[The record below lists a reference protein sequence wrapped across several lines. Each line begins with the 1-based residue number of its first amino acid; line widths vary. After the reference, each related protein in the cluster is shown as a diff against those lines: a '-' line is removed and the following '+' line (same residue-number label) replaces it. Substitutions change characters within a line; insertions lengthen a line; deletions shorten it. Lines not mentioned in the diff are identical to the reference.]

1 MQTHSS
7 MKLNLCILISFL
19 ALTLMILSSATAS
32 QPQNPLPSWNDGPN
46 KQAIIE
52 FVTKT
57 TDQNQASFIPP
68 TRRIATFDNDGTL
81 WSEQPLYFQAIYIF
95 DRIRELAPEH
105 PEWQQKEPYA
115 SVLKGDSKSALAG
128 GKQALLEMVMGTHAG
143 VTASEFSESVADWLA
158 SARHSGSGKPYTAM
172 VYKPMLEL
180 LDYLR
185 DNDFKVF
192 IVSGG
197 GIDFLRVFA
206 EEVYGIP
213 PEQVVGSSLKA
224 KYEIR
229 NGFPVI
235 VKQAEVDF
243 IDDKAGKPVGIHRY
257 IGRRPVLAVGNS
269 DGDFEMLE
277 WTSAGEGPSLAMIV
291 HHDDAKREWAYDR
304 ESHIGRLVRGLD
316 EGPQRG
322 WKIISMK
329 NDWNLIYP

>member
-7 MKLNLCILISFL
+7 MKLNLCILTFF

>member
-7 MKLNLCILISFL
+7 MKLNLCILTFF
-19 ALTLMILSSATAS
+19 ALTLMILSSVTAS
-32 QPQNPLPSWNDGPN
+32 QPQDPLPSWNDGPN

>member
-1 MQTHSS
+1 MQTHTS
-7 MKLNLCILISFL
+7 MKLNLCILTLF
-19 ALTLMILSSATAS
+19 ALTLMILSSVTAS
-32 QPQNPLPSWNDGPN
+32 QSQNPLPSWNDGPN

-68 TRRIATFDNDGTL
+68 ARRIATFDNDGTL

-95 DRIRELAPEH
+95 DRIKELAPEH
-105 PEWQQKEPYA
+105 PEWQHKEPYA
-115 SVLKGDSKSALAG
+115 SVLNGDSKSALAG
-128 GKQALLEMVMGTHAG
+128 GKQALLEMLMGTHAA

-158 SARHSGSGKPYTAM
+158 SARHPDSGKPYTAM

-197 GIDFLRVFA
+197 GTDFLRVFA
-206 EEVYGIP
+206 EEVYGVP

-224 KYEIR
+224 KYGIR
-229 NGFPVI
+229 NGLPVI

-257 IGRRPVLAVGNS
+257 IGRRPILAVGNS

-277 WTSAGEGPSLAMIV
+277 WTSAGEGPSLAMIL
-291 HHDDAKREWAYDR
+291 HHDDAEREWAYDR

>member
-1 MQTHSS
+1 MQTHTS
-7 MKLNLCILISFL
+7 MKLNLCILTFF
-19 ALTLMILSSATAS
+19 ALTLMILSSVTAS
-32 QPQNPLPSWNDGPN
+32 QPQDLLPSWNDGPN

-95 DRIRELAPEH
+95 DRIKELAPEH
-105 PEWQQKEPYA
+105 PEWQHKEPYA
-115 SVLKGDSKSALAG
+115 SVLNGDSKSALAG
-128 GKQALLEMVMGTHAG
+128 GKQALLEMLMGTHAA

-158 SARHSGSGKPYTAM
+158 SARHPDSGKPYTAM

-197 GIDFLRVFA
+197 GTDFLRVFA
-206 EEVYGIP
+206 EEVYGVP

-229 NGFPVI
+229 NGLPVI

-257 IGRRPVLAVGNS
+257 IGRRPILAVGNS

-291 HHDDAKREWAYDR
+291 HHDDAEREWAYDR

>member
-1 MQTHSS
+1 MQTRSS
-7 MKLNLCILISFL
+7 MKLNLCILTFF
-19 ALTLMILSSATAS
+19 ALTLMILSSVTAS
-32 QPQNPLPSWNDGPN
+32 QPQDPLPSWNDGPN

>member
-7 MKLNLCILISFL
+7 MKLNLCILTFF
-19 ALTLMILSSATAS
+19 ALTLMILSSVTAS
-32 QPQNPLPSWNDGPN
+32 QSQDPLPSWNDGPN

-57 TDQNQASFIPP
+57 TDQNQATFIPP

-105 PEWQQKEPYA
+105 PEWQQKEPFA
-115 SVLKGDSKSALAG
+115 SVLNGDSKSALAG
-128 GKQALLEMVMGTHAG
+128 GKQALLEMVMGTHAA

-206 EEVYGIP
+206 EEVYGVP

-229 NGFPVI
+229 NGLPVI

-257 IGRRPVLAVGNS
+257 IGRRPILAVGNS

>member
-7 MKLNLCILISFL
+7 MKLNLCMLTFF
-19 ALTLMILSSATAS
+19 ALTLMILSSVTAS
-32 QPQNPLPSWNDGPN
+32 QSQNPLPSWNDGPN

-115 SVLKGDSKSALAG
+115 SVLNGDSKSALAG
-128 GKQALLEMVMGTHAG
+128 GKQALLEMLMGTHAA

-158 SARHSGSGKPYTAM
+158 SARHPDSGKPYTAM

-206 EEVYGIP
+206 EEVYGVP

-229 NGFPVI
+229 NGLPVI

-257 IGRRPVLAVGNS
+257 IGRRPILAVGNS

-291 HHDDAKREWAYDR
+291 HHDDAEREWAYDR

>member
-7 MKLNLCILISFL
+7 MKLNLCILTFF
-19 ALTLMILSSATAS
+19 ALTLMILSSVIAS
-32 QPQNPLPSWNDGPN
+32 QSQDPLPSWNDGPN

-57 TDQNQASFIPP
+57 TDQNQATFIPP

-115 SVLKGDSKSALAG
+115 SVLNGDSKSALAG
-128 GKQALLEMVMGTHAG
+128 GKQALLEMVMGTHAA

-206 EEVYGIP
+206 EEVYGVP

-229 NGFPVI
+229 NGLPVI

-257 IGRRPVLAVGNS
+257 IGRRPILAVGNS

>member
-7 MKLNLCILISFL
+7 MKLNLCILTFF
-19 ALTLMILSSATAS
+19 ALTLMILSSVTAS
-32 QPQNPLPSWNDGPN
+32 QPQDPLPSWNDGPN

-257 IGRRPVLAVGNS
+257 IGQRPVLAVGNS

>member
-1 MQTHSS
+1 MQTHTS
-7 MKLNLCILISFL
+7 MKLNLCILTFF
-19 ALTLMILSSATAS
+19 ALTLMILSSVTAS
-32 QPQNPLPSWNDGPN
+32 QSQDPLPSWNDGPN

-105 PEWQQKEPYA
+105 QEWQQKEPYA
-115 SVLKGDSKSALAG
+115 SVLNGDSKSALAG
-128 GKQALLEMVMGTHAG
+128 GKQALLEMLMGTHAA

-158 SARHSGSGKPYTAM
+158 SARHPDSGKPYTAM

-206 EEVYGIP
+206 EEVYGVP

-229 NGFPVI
+229 NGLPVI

-257 IGRRPVLAVGNS
+257 IGRRPILAVGNS

-329 NDWNLIYP
+329 KDWNLIYP

>member
-7 MKLNLCILISFL
+7 MKLNLCILTFFT
-19 ALTLMILSSATAS
+19 LTLMILSSVTAS
-32 QPQNPLPSWNDGPN
+32 QPQDPLPSWNDGPN

-206 EEVYGIP
+206 EEVYGIT

-229 NGFPVI
+229 NGSPVI

-277 WTSAGEGPSLAMIV
+277 WTSAGEGHSLAMIV

>member
-7 MKLNLCILISFL
+7 MKLNLCILTLF
-19 ALTLMILSSATAS
+19 ALTLMILSSVTAS
-32 QPQNPLPSWNDGPN
+32 QSQNPLPSWNDGPN

-57 TDQNQASFIPP
+57 TDQNQATFIPP

-115 SVLKGDSKSALAG
+115 SVLNGDSKSALAG
-128 GKQALLEMVMGTHAG
+128 GKQALLEMLMGTHAA

-158 SARHSGSGKPYTAM
+158 SARHPDSGKPYTAM

-206 EEVYGIP
+206 EEVYGVP
-213 PEQVVGSSLKA
+213 PEQVVGSSLEA

-229 NGFPVI
+229 NGLPVI

-257 IGRRPVLAVGNS
+257 IGRRPILAVGNS

-291 HHDDAKREWAYDR
+291 HHDDAEREWAYDR

>member
-1 MQTHSS
+1 MQTHNS
-7 MKLNLCILISFL
+7 MKLNLCILTFF
-19 ALTLMILSSATAS
+19 ALTLMILSSVTAS
-32 QPQNPLPSWNDGPN
+32 QPQDPLPSWNDGPN

-185 DNDFKVF
+185 DSDFKVF

-329 NDWNLIYP
+329 ND

>member
-1 MQTHSS
+1 
-7 MKLNLCILISFL
+7 MKLNLCILTFF

-128 GKQALLEMVMGTHAG
+128 GKQALLEMVMDTHAG

-172 VYKPMLEL
+172 VYKPMLGL

-329 NDWNLIYP
+329 NDWNLIYL

>member
-7 MKLNLCILISFL
+7 MKLNLCMLTFF
-19 ALTLMILSSATAS
+19 ALTLMILSSVTAS
-32 QPQNPLPSWNDGPN
+32 QPQDPLPSWNDGPN

-115 SVLKGDSKSALAG
+115 SVLNGDSKSALAG
-128 GKQALLEMVMGTHAG
+128 GKQALLEMLMGTHAA

-158 SARHSGSGKPYTAM
+158 SARHPDSGKPYTAM

-206 EEVYGIP
+206 EEVYGVP

-229 NGFPVI
+229 NGLPVI

-257 IGRRPVLAVGNS
+257 IGRRPILAVGNS

>member
-7 MKLNLCILISFL
+7 MKLNLCILTFF
-19 ALTLMILSSATAS
+19 ALTLIILSSVTAS
-32 QPQNPLPSWNDGPN
+32 QSQDPLPSWNDGPN

-57 TDQNQASFIPP
+57 TDQNQATFIPP

-105 PEWQQKEPYA
+105 PEWQQNEPYA
-115 SVLKGDSKSALAG
+115 SVLNGDSKSALAG
-128 GKQALLEMVMGTHAG
+128 GKQALLEMLMGTHAA

-158 SARHSGSGKPYTAM
+158 AARHPDSGQPYTAM

-206 EEVYGIP
+206 EEVYGVP

-229 NGFPVI
+229 NGLPVI
-235 VKQAEVDF
+235 VKQAELDF

-257 IGRRPVLAVGNS
+257 IGRRPILAVGNS

-291 HHDDAKREWAYDR
+291 HHDDAEREWAYDR

>member
-7 MKLNLCILISFL
+7 MKLNLCILTFF
-19 ALTLMILSSATAS
+19 ALTLIILSSVTAS
-32 QPQNPLPSWNDGPN
+32 QSQDPLPSWNDGPN

-57 TDQNQASFIPP
+57 TDQNQATFIPP

-105 PEWQQKEPYA
+105 PEWQQNEPYA
-115 SVLKGDSKSALAG
+115 SVLNGDSKSALAG
-128 GKQALLEMVMGTHAG
+128 GKQALLEMLMGTHAA

-158 SARHSGSGKPYTAM
+158 AARHPDSGQPYTAM

-206 EEVYGIP
+206 EEVYGVP

-229 NGFPVI
+229 NGLPVI
-235 VKQAEVDF
+235 VKQAELDF

-257 IGRRPVLAVGNS
+257 IGRRPILAVGNS

-277 WTSAGEGPSLAMIV
+277 WTSAGKGPSLAMIV
-291 HHDDAKREWAYDR
+291 HHDDAEREWAYDR

>member
-7 MKLNLCILISFL
+7 MKLNLCMLTFF
-19 ALTLMILSSATAS
+19 ALTLMILSSVTAS
-32 QPQNPLPSWNDGPN
+32 QPQDPLPSWNDGPN

-115 SVLKGDSKSALAG
+115 SVLNGDSKSALAG
-128 GKQALLEMVMGTHAG
+128 GKQALLEMLMGTHAA

-158 SARHSGSGKPYTAM
+158 SARHPDSGKPYTAM

-206 EEVYGIP
+206 EEVYGVP

-229 NGFPVI
+229 NGLPVI

-257 IGRRPVLAVGNS
+257 IGRRPILAVGNS

-291 HHDDAKREWAYDR
+291 HHDDAEREWAYDR

>member
-7 MKLNLCILISFL
+7 MKLNLCILTFF

-185 DNDFKVF
+185 DSDFKVF

-229 NGFPVI
+229 NGFPVT
-235 VKQAEVDF
+235 VKQDEVDF

-329 NDWNLIYP
+329 NDWNLIYL

>member
-1 MQTHSS
+1 MQTHTS
-7 MKLNLCILISFL
+7 MKLNLCILTLF
-19 ALTLMILSSATAS
+19 ALTLMILSSVTAS
-32 QPQNPLPSWNDGPN
+32 QSQNPLPSWNDGPN

-115 SVLKGDSKSALAG
+115 SVLNGDSKSALAG
-128 GKQALLEMVMGTHAG
+128 GKQALLEMLMGTHAA

-158 SARHSGSGKPYTAM
+158 SARHPDSGKPYTAM

-206 EEVYGIP
+206 EEVYGVP

-229 NGFPVI
+229 NGLPVI

-257 IGRRPVLAVGNS
+257 IGRRPILAVGNS

-291 HHDDAKREWAYDR
+291 HHDDAEREWAYDR

>member
-7 MKLNLCILISFL
+7 MKLNLCILTFF

-257 IGRRPVLAVGNS
+257 IGRRPALAVGNS

>member
-7 MKLNLCILISFL
+7 MKLNLCILTFF
-19 ALTLMILSSATAS
+19 ALTLMILSSVTAS
-32 QPQNPLPSWNDGPN
+32 QSQAPLPSWNDGPN

-57 TDQNQASFIPP
+57 TDQNQGTFIPP

-105 PEWQQKEPYA
+105 PEWQQKEPFA
-115 SVLKGDSKSALAG
+115 SVLNGDSKSALAG
-128 GKQALLEMVMGTHAG
+128 GKQALLEMVMGTHAA

-206 EEVYGIP
+206 EEVYGVP

-229 NGFPVI
+229 NGLPVI

-257 IGRRPVLAVGNS
+257 IGRRPILAVGNS

-304 ESHIGRLVRGLD
+304 ESHIGRLIRGLD

>member
-7 MKLNLCILISFL
+7 MKLNLCILTFF
-19 ALTLMILSSATAS
+19 ALTLMILSSVTAS
-32 QPQNPLPSWNDGPN
+32 QSQDPLPSWNDGPN

-57 TDQNQASFIPP
+57 TDQNQATFIPP

-105 PEWQQKEPYA
+105 PEWQQKEPFA
-115 SVLKGDSKSALAG
+115 SVLNGDSKSALAG
-128 GKQALLEMVMGTHAG
+128 GKQALLEMVMGTHAA
-143 VTASEFSESVADWLA
+143 VTASEFSKSVTDWLA

-206 EEVYGIP
+206 EEVYGVP

-229 NGFPVI
+229 NGLPVI

-257 IGRRPVLAVGNS
+257 IGRRPILAVGNS

-329 NDWNLIYP
+329 NDWNLLYP

>member
-7 MKLNLCILISFL
+7 MKLNLCILTFF
-19 ALTLMILSSATAS
+19 ALTLMILSSVTAS
-32 QPQNPLPSWNDGPN
+32 QPQDPLPSWNDGPN

-52 FVTKT
+52 FVTNT
-57 TDQNQASFIPP
+57 TDQNQATFIPP

-105 PEWQQKEPYA
+105 PEWQHKEPYA
-115 SVLKGDSKSALAG
+115 SVLNGDSKSALAG
-128 GKQALLEMVMGTHAG
+128 GKQALLEMLMGTHAA

-158 SARHSGSGKPYTAM
+158 SARHPDSGKPYTAM

-206 EEVYGIP
+206 EEVYGVP

-229 NGFPVI
+229 NGLPVI

-257 IGRRPVLAVGNS
+257 IGRRPILAVGNS

-291 HHDDAKREWAYDR
+291 HHDDAEREWAYDR

>member
-1 MQTHSS
+1 MQTHTS
-7 MKLNLCILISFL
+7 MKLNLCILTLF
-19 ALTLMILSSATAS
+19 ALTLMILSSVTAS
-32 QPQNPLPSWNDGPN
+32 QSQNPLPSWNDGPN

-68 TRRIATFDNDGTL
+68 ARRIATFDNDGTL

-95 DRIRELAPEH
+95 DRIKELAPEH
-105 PEWQQKEPYA
+105 PEWQHKEPYA
-115 SVLKGDSKSALAG
+115 SVLNGDSKSALAG
-128 GKQALLEMVMGTHAG
+128 GKQALLEMLMGTHAA

-158 SARHSGSGKPYTAM
+158 SARHPDSGKPYTAM

-197 GIDFLRVFA
+197 GTDFLRVFA
-206 EEVYGIP
+206 EEVYGVP

-224 KYEIR
+224 KYGIR
-229 NGFPVI
+229 NGLPVI

-243 IDDKAGKPVGIHRY
+243 IDDKAGKPVGIHHY
-257 IGRRPVLAVGNS
+257 IGRRPILAVGNS

-277 WTSAGEGPSLAMIV
+277 WTSAGEGPSLAMIL
-291 HHDDAKREWAYDR
+291 HHDDAEREWAYDR

>member
-7 MKLNLCILISFL
+7 MKLNLCILTFF
-19 ALTLMILSSATAS
+19 ALTLMILSSVTAS
-32 QPQNPLPSWNDGPN
+32 QSQDPLPSWNDGPN

-57 TDQNQASFIPP
+57 TDQKQATFIPP

-105 PEWQQKEPYA
+105 PEWQQKEPFA
-115 SVLKGDSKSALAG
+115 SVLNGDSKSALAG
-128 GKQALLEMVMGTHAG
+128 GKQALLEMVMGTHAA

-206 EEVYGIP
+206 EEVYGVP

-229 NGFPVI
+229 NGLPVI

-257 IGRRPVLAVGNS
+257 IGRRPILAVGNS

>member
-7 MKLNLCILISFL
+7 MKLNLCILTFF
-19 ALTLMILSSATAS
+19 ALTLMILSSVTAS
-32 QPQNPLPSWNDGPN
+32 QPQDPLPSWNDGPN

-95 DRIRELAPEH
+95 DRIKELAPEH
-105 PEWQQKEPYA
+105 PEWQHKEPYA
-115 SVLKGDSKSALAG
+115 SVLNGDSKSALAG
-128 GKQALLEMVMGTHAG
+128 GKQALLEMLMGTHAA

-158 SARHSGSGKPYTAM
+158 SARHPDSGKPYTAM

-206 EEVYGIP
+206 EEVYGVP

-229 NGFPVI
+229 NGLPVI

-257 IGRRPVLAVGNS
+257 IGRRPILAVGNS

-291 HHDDAKREWAYDR
+291 HHDDAEREWAYDR

>member
-7 MKLNLCILISFL
+7 MKLNLCILTFF
-19 ALTLMILSSATAS
+19 ALTLMILSSVTAS
-32 QPQNPLPSWNDGPN
+32 QSQDPLPSWNDGPN

-57 TDQNQASFIPP
+57 TNQNQATFIPP

-105 PEWQQKEPYA
+105 PEWQQKEPFA
-115 SVLKGDSKSALAG
+115 SVLNGDSKSALAG
-128 GKQALLEMVMGTHAG
+128 GKQALLEMVMGTHAA

-206 EEVYGIP
+206 EEVYGVP

-229 NGFPVI
+229 NGLPVI

-257 IGRRPVLAVGNS
+257 IGRRPILAVGNS

>member
-1 MQTHSS
+1 MQTHNS
-7 MKLNLCILISFL
+7 MKLNLCILTFF
-19 ALTLMILSSATAS
+19 ALTLMILSSVTAS
-32 QPQNPLPSWNDGPN
+32 QPQDPLPSWNDGPN

>member
-7 MKLNLCILISFL
+7 MKLNLCILTFF
-19 ALTLMILSSATAS
+19 ALTLMILSSVTAS
-32 QPQNPLPSWNDGPN
+32 QSQDPLPSWNDGLN

-57 TDQNQASFIPP
+57 TDQNQATYIPP
-68 TRRIATFDNDGTL
+68 ARRIATFDNDGTL

-95 DRIRELAPEH
+95 DRIRELAPER
-105 PEWQQKEPYA
+105 PELQQKEPYA
-115 SVLKGDSKSALAG
+115 SVLNGDSKSALAG
-128 GKQALLEMVMGTHAG
+128 GKQALLEMLMGTHAA

-158 SARHSGSGKPYTAM
+158 SARHPDSGKPYTAM

-206 EEVYGIP
+206 EEVYGVP

-229 NGFPVI
+229 NGLPVI

-257 IGRRPVLAVGNS
+257 IGRRPILAVGNS

>member
-1 MQTHSS
+1 MQTHNS
-7 MKLNLCILISFL
+7 MKLNLCILTFF
-19 ALTLMILSSATAS
+19 ALTLMILSSVTAS
-32 QPQNPLPSWNDGPN
+32 QPQDPLPSWNDGPN

-257 IGRRPVLAVGNS
+257 IGQRPVLAVGNS

>member
-7 MKLNLCILISFL
+7 MKLNLCILTFF
-19 ALTLMILSSATAS
+19 ALTLMILSSVTAS
-32 QPQNPLPSWNDGPN
+32 QPQDPLPSWNDGPN

-185 DNDFKVF
+185 DSDFKVF

-229 NGFPVI
+229 NGSPVI

>member
-1 MQTHSS
+1 MQTHNS
-7 MKLNLCILISFL
+7 MKLNLCILTFF
-19 ALTLMILSSATAS
+19 ALTLMILSSVTAS
-32 QPQNPLPSWNDGPN
+32 QPQDPLPSWNDGPN

-143 VTASEFSESVADWLA
+143 VTAIEFSESVADWLA

-229 NGFPVI
+229 NGSPVI

-329 NDWNLIYP
+329 NDWNLIYL

>member
-1 MQTHSS
+1 MQPHSS
-7 MKLNLCILISFL
+7 MKLNLCILTFF
-19 ALTLMILSSATAS
+19 ALTLMILSSVTAS
-32 QPQNPLPSWNDGPN
+32 QSQDPLPSWNDGPN

-57 TDQNQASFIPP
+57 TDQNQGTFIPP

-105 PEWQQKEPYA
+105 PEWQQKEPFA
-115 SVLKGDSKSALAG
+115 SVLNGDSKSALAG
-128 GKQALLEMVMGTHAG
+128 GKQALLEMVMGTHAA

-206 EEVYGIP
+206 EEVYGVP

-229 NGFPVI
+229 NGLPVI

-257 IGRRPVLAVGNS
+257 IGRRPILAVGNS

-304 ESHIGRLVRGLD
+304 ESHIGRLIRGLD

>member
-7 MKLNLCILISFL
+7 MKLNLCILTFF

-329 NDWNLIYP
+329 NDWNLIYL

>member
-7 MKLNLCILISFL
+7 MKLNLCILTFF
-19 ALTLMILSSATAS
+19 ALTLMILSSVTAS
-32 QPQNPLPSWNDGPN
+32 QPQDPLPSWNDGPN

-229 NGFPVI
+229 NGSPVI

>member
-7 MKLNLCILISFL
+7 MKLNLCILTFF
-19 ALTLMILSSATAS
+19 ALTLMILSSVTAS
-32 QPQNPLPSWNDGPN
+32 QSQDPLPSWNDGPN

-115 SVLKGDSKSALAG
+115 SVLNGDSKSALAG
-128 GKQALLEMVMGTHAG
+128 GKQALLEMLMGTHAA

-158 SARHSGSGKPYTAM
+158 SARHPDSGKPYTAM

-206 EEVYGIP
+206 EEVYGVP

-229 NGFPVI
+229 NGLPVI

-257 IGRRPVLAVGNS
+257 IGRRPILAVGNS

-291 HHDDAKREWAYDR
+291 HHDDAEREWAYDR

>member
-1 MQTHSS
+1 MQTHNS
-7 MKLNLCILISFL
+7 MKLNLCILTFF
-19 ALTLMILSSATAS
+19 ALTLMILSSVTAS
-32 QPQNPLPSWNDGPN
+32 QPQDPLPSWNDGPN

-229 NGFPVI
+229 NGSPVI